1 MLYFEIL
8 LQIVAIMTGVFEIY
22 NKKILKKDYYSE
34 GSFIIL
40 AIAIFY
46 SENSE
51 YEIVKWLVF
60 VVALIILFILFD
72 KLFSKIKNKNRY
84 LFQV

>member
-34 GSFIIL
+34 ESFIIL

-60 VVALIILFILFD
+60 VVALITLFILFD
-72 KLFSKIKNKNRY
+72 KLFSKIKNKK
-84 LFQV
+84 

>member
-8 LQIVAIMTGVFEIY
+8 LQIVGIMTGVFEIY

-34 GSFIIL
+34 ESFIIL

-51 YEIVKWLVF
+51 Y
-60 VVALIILFILFD
+60 
-72 KLFSKIKNKNRY
+72 
-84 LFQV
+84 

>member
-8 LQIVAIMTGVFEIY
+8 LQIVGIMTGVFEIY

-34 GSFIIL
+34 ESFIIL

-72 KLFSKIKNKNRY
+72 KLFSKIKKKK
-84 LFQV
+84 